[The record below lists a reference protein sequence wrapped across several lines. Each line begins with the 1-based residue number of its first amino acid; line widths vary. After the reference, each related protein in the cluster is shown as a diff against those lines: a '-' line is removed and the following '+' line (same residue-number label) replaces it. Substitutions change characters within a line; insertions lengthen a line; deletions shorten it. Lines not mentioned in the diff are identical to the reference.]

1 MTDWNV
7 DLPKLVKSKIYAV
20 DDQVLKEFLNIV
32 LCEIVRRKIEE
43 PTKEFWD
50 IVNKETDKIFK
61 SAQRCFD
68 SPSLKPLFN
77 KKVK

>member
-7 DLPKLVKSKIYAV
+7 DLPKLVESKIYAI
-20 DDQVLKEFLNIV
+20 DIQVLKEFLNIV

-50 IVNKETDKIFK
+50 IVNKETDKIFNQHK
-61 SAQRCFD
+61 DVLIRH
-68 SPSLKPLFN
+68 LLNYYIIKR
-77 KKVK
+77 